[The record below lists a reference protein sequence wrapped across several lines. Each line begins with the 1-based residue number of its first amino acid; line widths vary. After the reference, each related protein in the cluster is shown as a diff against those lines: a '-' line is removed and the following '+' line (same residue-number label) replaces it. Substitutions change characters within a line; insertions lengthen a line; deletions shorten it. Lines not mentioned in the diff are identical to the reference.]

1 MTIFRLHIETQDR
14 RLKITYDNV
23 YKLDLPKELEEEKS
37 DLGDYLKILF
47 TLIEGESFDVHDLKS
62 IIR

>member
-1 MTIFRLHIETQDR
+1 MHIETQDSKF
-14 RLKITYDNV
+14 KITYDNV
-23 YKLDLPKELEEEKS
+23 YKVDLPKRLQSEKN

-47 TLIEGESFDVHDLKS
+47 SLIEGESFDIDDLKS